1 MKIEK
6 TKITSYQ
13 NSSVSVISREE
24 SFFHA
29 PFHSHPE
36 LELVYVKESYGKRIV
51 GNSVEQFVSGDMV
64 FLGSDIPHVWLN
76 DEIYYQGD
84 VTLKAK
90 AIVVYFDKEIFGP
103 AFYDLKETQK
113 INSFFNQAVRGV
125 VISGQTNQLIAKKL
139 EKLVQKKDFE
149 MIAGLFKILA
159 ILSESPD
166 ITFINNEFYVPTNEK
181 SKKDRLSA
189 VFEYLEKKYNEEISL
204 IKIAEIANL
213 TPTSFCRMF
222 KLKTKKSFVEYLN
235 EIRVSNACKLI
246 IETDM
251 GIAEIAYK
259 CGYKT
264 ASNFNQ
270 LFKKLTGTTPKEYR
284 KKAETNLQTV
294 K

>member
-1 MKIEK
+1 MQFEK

-24 SFFHA
+24 AFFQA

-51 GNSVEQFVSGDMV
+51 GNTVEQFVPGDMV

-76 DEIYYQGD
+76 DEIYYQGIS
-84 VTLKAK
+84 TLKAK
-90 AIVVYFDKEIFGP
+90 AIVVYFNKEIFGP
-103 AFYDLKETQK
+103 AFYELKETQK

-125 VISGQTNQLIAKKL
+125 AIIGKTNQLIAKKL

-149 MIAGLFKILA
+149 MIVGLFKILA
-159 ILSESPD
+159 LLSESSD
-166 ITFINNEFYVPTNEK
+166 IAFINSDLYMPTNEK

-189 VFEYLEKKYNEEISL
+189 VFEYLKENYNEEISL

-235 EIRVSNACKLI
+235 EIRVSNACKLL
-246 IETDM
+246 IETDL
-251 GIAEIAYK
+251 GISEIAYK

-284 KKAETNLQTV
+284 KKAESNL
-294 K
+294 